1 MVYEVWDVVHLP
13 AYPNQENPNETTARP
28 AIIIEDLQDEVE
40 LCCLTKQ
47 VQQASK
53 YKYYFIV
60 KKDSSEGIQM
70 GLTFDSLVVIDRTI
84 PLKKFRKRD
93 FPISP
98 FASRS
103 ILNSFKPLP
112 LATNSNKK
120 SS

>member
-53 YKYYFIV
+53 YEYCIGKSLSGTTTHA
-60 KKDSSEGIQM
+60 DSLIIEGIFQ
-70 GLTFDSLVVIDRTI
+70 GGR
-84 PLKKFRKRD
+84 KFRKRD